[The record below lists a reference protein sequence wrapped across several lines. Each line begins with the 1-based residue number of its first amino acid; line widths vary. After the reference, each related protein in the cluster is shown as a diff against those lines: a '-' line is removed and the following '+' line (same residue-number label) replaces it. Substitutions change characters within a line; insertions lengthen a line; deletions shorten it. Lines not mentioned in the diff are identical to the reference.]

1 MDHQKTFSWLFDELE
16 ARLSC
21 SWATEL
27 EMQDELEKA
36 LIDLGIEYEREASL
50 DARDRVDFMIGP
62 VAVELKIKGA
72 LMDIYRQ
79 IERYAAHDRV
89 KAVVLIT
96 PKNMDLPE
104 AICGKPAFC
113 LQFTK
118 KTL

>member
-27 EMQDELEKA
+27 EMQDDVEKA
-36 LIDLGIEYEREASL
+36 LIDLGVEYEREASL
-50 DARDRVDFMIGP
+50 GKCDRVDFLIGP

-72 LMDIYRQ
+72 PMEIYQQ
-79 IERYAAHDRV
+79 IERYASHGKV
-89 KAVVLIT
+89 KAVALIT